1 MNSGCR
7 ITQNLASG
15 SGFEKSSNT
24 ELSKEMNA
32 KLAELMAQRN
42 KQDSDLNKEALSE
55 KEYQAKY
62 GKQPSST
69 DKNAK

>member
-7 ITQNLASG
+7 ITQNMASG

-42 KQDSDLNKEALSE
+42 KQDSDLNKTALSE
-55 KEYQAKY
+55 KEYEAKY

-69 DKNAK
+69 EKAPQ